1 MDAFC
6 RTLYGLTLP
15 HRLNV
20 ETALLSVKAEPAQSI
35 LAGFKAHRR
44 ANDQNRTCSSEIQQ
58 AVKSCLMLLVLL
70 SEHAQTTWMVLLQR
84 GTFL

>member
-6 RTLYGLTLP
+6 RTFYGLTLP

-20 ETALLSVKAEPAQSI
+20 ETALLPVKVEPAQST

-44 ANDQNRTCSSEIQQ
+44 ANDQNRACSSEIHQ
-58 AVKSCLMLLVLL
+58 AVKSCSMLFVLL
-70 SEHAQTTWMVLLQR
+70 SEPAQST
-84 GTFL
+84 